1 MGERVY
7 VNGTPIGGV
16 YLEKL
21 DVERVCDRL
30 FYSESVSSPMM
41 VREENGYYGVKPERL
56 DEQWEKYRAVLKKL
70 TIMSDAFMRNVLKKK
85 ECTEYILRVIMGNP
99 ELEVLDQVLQKDYK
113 NLQGRS
119 AILDCVAR
127 DAKGILYNIEIQQES
142 EGASPKR
149 ARYHSGLMDMNL
161 LKKGQSF
168 ENLPE
173 SYVIFI
179 TREDVLG
186 KQRAVYRIKR
196 VVEEDNED
204 FGDGA
209 YIVYVNASYQD
220 LSEVGRLIHDLHCT
234 DAAEMYSEVLA
245 ERVWEL
251 KETERGVENMCHE
264 LEMLYQ
270 DGVEEGIKLGERKG
284 EQSGIVKG
292 ERQAILRSILHIV
305 QKTKI
310 SPDEAMDMLGIE
322 AEEREEYRKRIS

>member
-1 MGERVY
+1 MW
-7 VNGTPIGGV
+7 NGFVT
-16 YLEKL
+16 
-21 DVERVCDRL
+21 
-30 FYSESVSSPMM
+30 
-41 VREENGYYGVKPERL
+41 GYF
-56 DEQWEKYRAVLKKL
+56 
-70 TIMSDAFMRNVLKKK
+70 I
-85 ECTEYILRVIMGNP
+85 
-99 ELEVLDQVLQKDYK
+99 QKVF
-113 NLQGRS
+113 L
-119 AILDCVAR
+119 
-127 DAKGILYNIEIQQES
+127 
-142 EGASPKR
+142 
-149 ARYHSGLMDMNL
+149 
-161 LKKGQSF
+161 
-168 ENLPE
+168 
-173 SYVIFI
+173 I

-209 YIVYVNASYQD
+209 YIVYVNASYQ
-220 LSEVGRLIHDLHCT
+220 DLHCT

>member
-1 MGERVY
+1 MW
-7 VNGTPIGGV
+7 NGFVT
-16 YLEKL
+16 
-21 DVERVCDRL
+21 
-30 FYSESVSSPMM
+30 
-41 VREENGYYGVKPERL
+41 GYF
-56 DEQWEKYRAVLKKL
+56 
-70 TIMSDAFMRNVLKKK
+70 I
-85 ECTEYILRVIMGNP
+85 
-99 ELEVLDQVLQKDYK
+99 QKVF
-113 NLQGRS
+113 L
-119 AILDCVAR
+119 
-127 DAKGILYNIEIQQES
+127 
-142 EGASPKR
+142 
-149 ARYHSGLMDMNL
+149 
-161 LKKGQSF
+161 
-168 ENLPE
+168 
-173 SYVIFI
+173 I

-305 QKTKI
+305 RKMKI
-310 SPDEAMDMLGIE
+310 SPDEAMDMLEIGN
-322 AEEREEYRKRIS
+322 EEREEYRKKLS

>member
-1 MGERVY
+1 MGERAY
-7 VNGTPIGGV
+7 VSGIPMGGV
-16 YLEKL
+16 YLENL
-21 DVERVCDRL
+21 DVAQVCERI
-30 FYSESVSSPMM
+30 FYSETISSPLM
-41 VREENGYYGVKPERL
+41 VREENGYYGTKSERL
-56 DEQWEKYRAVLKKL
+56 DEQWEKYRTVLKKL

-99 ELEVLDQVLQKDYK
+99 ELEVVEQVIQKDYK

-119 AILDCVAR
+119 AILDCVVR
-127 DAKGILYNIEIQQES
+127 DEKGILYNIEIQQEN

-168 ENLPE
+168 ENLPG

-186 KQRAVYRIKR
+186 KKRAVYRIKR
-196 VVEEDNED
+196 VIEEENED

-209 YIVYVNASYQD
+209 YIVYVNSSYQD
-220 LSEVGRLIHDLHCT
+220 SSEIGRLMHDLHCT
-234 DAAEMYSEVLA
+234 DAAEMYSDILA
-245 ERVWEL
+245 ERVREL

-270 DGVEEGIKLGERKG
+270 DGVEAGIIKG
-284 EQSGIVKG
+284 EERGIVKG

-305 QKTKI
+305 QKMKI
-310 SPDEAMDMLGIE
+310 SPDEAMDILEIGN
-322 AEEREEYRKRIS
+322 EEREEYRKKLS